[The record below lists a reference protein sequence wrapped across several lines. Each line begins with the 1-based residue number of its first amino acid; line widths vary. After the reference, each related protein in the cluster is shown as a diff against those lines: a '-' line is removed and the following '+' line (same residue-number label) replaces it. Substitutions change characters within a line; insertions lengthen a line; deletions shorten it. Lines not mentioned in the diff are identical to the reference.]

1 MEERTIT
8 TKNLVELARRLAGR
22 GTAVIAP
29 VAGEEAPRELA
40 EGETPL
46 LEGAPRLHGISFKQ
60 CFFPRTEPLFH
71 FRQKKGDVE
80 ITEAPDDG
88 RPQVLLGVR
97 PCDARAAA
105 VMAKVF
111 NWDYKDE
118 LFNRRLERT
127 TVVGMLCGLADDAC
141 FCTSVGCSP
150 ASAEGSD
157 VFLAALGGGEYAVR
171 AVTKKGEELLAAAGD
186 LLGPGAPE
194 KSRAAEA
201 AARQPSRRF
210 DAEKARGWIGANFE
224 HAFWTGPGELCL
236 ACGRCAFVCPTCH
249 CFDIVD
255 EETGYG
261 EGRRMKNWDACQ
273 FGLFTLHASGHNP
286 RENQDK
292 RYRQRVAHKFKYYRD
307 RFGETLCTGCGR
319 CTRGCP
325 VGTDIGAVM
334 EEIGRLAAGAAA
346 PK

>member
-1 MEERTIT
+1 MDETTIT
-8 TKNLVELARRLAGR
+8 KKNLAALVERLRGG
-22 GTAVIAP
+22 GTAIVAP

-40 EGETPL
+40 AGQEPL
-46 LEGAPRLHGISFKQ
+46 LEGAGRLHGISFKQ
-60 CFFPRTEPLFH
+60 FFFPRTEPLFH
-71 FRQKKGDVE
+71 FRQKQGDVE
-80 ITEAPDDG
+80 IADAADDG
-88 RPQVLLGVR
+88 RKALLLGVR

-105 VMAKVF
+105 VLAKVF
-111 NWDYKDE
+111 NWDFHDE
-118 LFNRRLERT
+118 FFNRRMART

-141 FCTSVGCSP
+141 FCTSVGSSP
-150 ASAEGSD
+150 AATEGSD
-157 VFLAALGGGEYAVR
+157 IFLVPLGGGEYAVR
-171 AVTKKGEELLAAAGD
+171 AVTKKGEELLAGAQD
-186 LLGPGAPE
+186 LLGPGRPE
-194 KSRAAEA
+194 KSREAEKGVKE
-201 AARQPSRRF
+201 PPRRF
-210 DAEKARGWIGANFE
+210 DGDQVRAWIGANFE
-224 HAFWTGPGELCL
+224 HAFWKEPGELCL

-286 RENQDK
+286 RESQQK

-325 VGTDIGAVM
+325 VGTDIGAVV
-334 EEIGRLAAGAAA
+334 EEIARLAAAA
-346 PK
+346 PR